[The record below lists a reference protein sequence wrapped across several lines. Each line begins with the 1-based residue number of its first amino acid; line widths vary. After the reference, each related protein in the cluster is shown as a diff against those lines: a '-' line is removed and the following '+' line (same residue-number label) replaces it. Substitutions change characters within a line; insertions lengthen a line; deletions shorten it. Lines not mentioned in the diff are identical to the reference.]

1 MTDAAIELSDDETLD
16 FGELM
21 RSPGFLLR
29 LAQVQS
35 FDLFFDRLAKHGLKP
50 GEFTVLWVIGLN
62 PGLRQGVAARKLRI
76 KPAHM
81 TKLVQRMVAGGY
93 VARTVPDDDRRSVR
107 LALTEKGKAFV
118 AKHRAAFLEFHEAE
132 RLELDAGEFET
143 LMRLLTKLTGI
154 EGRET

>member
-1 MTDAAIELSDDETLD
+1 MPAAAVELSDDETLE

-81 TKLVQRMVAGGY
+81 TKLVQRMVTGGY
-93 VARTVPDDDRRSVR
+93 VERTVPDTDRRSVR
-107 LALTEKGKAFV
+107 LQLTQKGEAFV

-132 RLELDAGEFET
+132 RLDLSEDEFDT
-143 LMRLLTKLTGI
+143 LMRLLAKLTGI